1 MFNVG
6 PGELIVIAL
15 VLLIAV
21 GPEQL
26 PGVIRKAGKTAAQ
39 VRSMTDGLRS
49 EFMAGL
55 DEIERAAD
63 IKAWAESDA
72 NEPAEFAEA
81 TPPDLGLDPA
91 AVGESPHVESPDG
104 ETADGEDVD
113 GEDVDGEVVGEAEVI
128 EASAGASP
136 NGATNGSGP
145 ASDPA
150 EEPPSTEQEPA

>member
-104 ETADGEDVD
+104 E
-113 GEDVDGEVVGEAEVI
+113 DVDGEVVGEAEVI